1 MSPMKEASTTDTR
14 TIYVGATE
22 SPRMWAAVEAAGG
35 TPTTDIASASAVI
48 WTGGGADN
56 LAAGFHAGIDWL
68 QLPSA
73 GVESYAKRGLL
84 DGDHITT
91 NAGPAYAGTVS
102 EHTLAFLL
110 ACARRI
116 FQLSRKHTWSVPDVG
131 QLRGSTV
138 AIIGCGRIGE
148 ALITLLEPFDV
159 EVLASTRSGNPVD
172 GAAETV
178 TPDRHGEILARAD
191 FVVIAAP
198 ATPET
203 KQLMS
208 TAELAAMK
216 PSAYLINIAR
226 GSLVD
231 TDALVAAITAG
242 EIAGAALDVTDPEPL
257 PDDHPIWAID
267 EILVTPHIAN
277 PDAWDAVQ
285 LSPLIRTNVERYLRG
300 EPLLGRVDPA
310 LGY

>member
-1 MSPMKEASTTDTR
+1 MSRMSPKNTR
-14 TIYVGATE
+14 TIYVGASE
-22 SPRMWAAVEAAGG
+22 SPRIWAAVEDAGG
-35 TPTTDIASASAVI
+35 TPTTDIATASAVI
-48 WTGGGADN
+48 WTGGGADK
-56 LAAGFHAGIDWL
+56 LAVGFHSGIDWL

-116 FQLSRKHTWSVPDVG
+116 FQLSRQNTWSVPDIG
-131 QLRGSTV
+131 QLRGSSV
-138 AIIGCGRIGE
+138 AIVGCGRIGE
-148 ALITLLEPFDV
+148 ALIELLEPFGV
-159 EVLASTRSGNPVD
+159 EVLASTRSGTPVD
-172 GAAETV
+172 GAAMTV
-178 TPDRHGEILARAD
+178 TPDRHGEVLARAD

-203 KQLMS
+203 AQLIS
-208 TAELAAMK
+208 TSEFAAMK

-231 TDALVAAITAG
+231 TDALVEAVSTG

-257 PDDHPIWAID
+257 PDDHPIWGID

-300 EPLLGRVDPA
+300 EPLLGRVDPT

>member
-1 MSPMKEASTTDTR
+1 MAGMNTPTTTDTR
-14 TIYVGATE
+14 AIYVGASE
-22 SPRMWAAVEAAGG
+22 SPRIWAAVEAGGG
-35 TPTTDIASASAVI
+35 TPTTDMATASAVI

-56 LAAGFHAGIDWL
+56 LASGFHDGIEWL

-84 DGDHITT
+84 EGDHITT
-91 NAGPAYAGTVS
+91 NAGPAYAGTVA

-116 FQLSRKHTWSVPDVG
+116 FQLSRRKSWSVPDVG
-131 QLRGSTV
+131 QLRGSSV

-159 EVLASTRSGNPVD
+159 EVLASTRSGKPVE
-172 GAAETV
+172 GATMTV
-178 TPDRHGEILARAD
+178 TPDRHEEILAQAD

-203 KQLMS
+203 AQLIG
-208 TAELAAMK
+208 TPEFAAMK
-216 PSAYLINIAR
+216 PTAYLINIAR

-231 TDALVAAITAG
+231 TDALVEAVRSG

-257 PDDHPIWAID
+257 PDDHPIWGID
-267 EILVTPHIAN
+267 EILITPHIAN

-300 EPLLGRVDPA
+300 EPLLGVVDPE